1 MSLEITATLVQV
13 MQEVTGQGQKGP
25 WVKQEFVV
33 ETTADKF
40 PKKICFSLWG
50 EKTSALKDLKPGTP
64 IKVFF
69 NLESREYQGRWYT
82 EARAWQIGPAS
93 QNAGQA
99 ATSAPVQS
107 AASTTATSVDE
118 MPAGGDDLPF

>member
-13 MQEVTGQGQKGP
+13 MPEVTGQGQKGP

-33 ETTADKF
+33 ETTTEKF

-50 EKTSALKDLKPGTP
+50 EKISALKDLKPGTP

-82 EARAWQIGPAS
+82 EARAWQIGLAS
-93 QNAGQA
+93 QSPAPSATATANQA
-99 ATSAPVQS
+99 SAP
-107 AASTTATSVDE
+107 ATAIDE

>member
-13 MQEVTGQGQKGP
+13 MPEQTGQGQKGA
-25 WVKQEFVV
+25 WNKQEFIVQ
-33 ETTADKF
+33 TINDRY
-40 PKKICFSLWG
+40 PRKICFSVWG
-50 EKTSALKDLKPGTP
+50 DKTSLLKDLTPGTP

-93 QNAGQA
+93 QTGSQPAVA
-99 ATSAPVQS
+99 SAP
-107 AASTTATSVDE
+107 APAIDE
-118 MPAGGDDLPF
+118 MPAGSDDLPF

>member
-13 MQEVTGQGQKGP
+13 MPEITGQGQKGP

-33 ETTADKF
+33 ETTMEKF
-40 PKKICFSLWG
+40 PKKICFSVWG
-50 EKTSALKDLKPGTP
+50 EKTGALRDLKPGTP
-64 IKVFF
+64 VKVFF

-93 QNAGQA
+93 QAAGQ
-99 ATSAPVQS
+99 SAPVSSGQTAS
-107 AASTTATSVDE
+107 STPAAIDE